1 MLSSVSKGSPCSIIN
16 KMEKTQQCNECQSQN
31 KKCLKCGKWLNYKK
45 EEDERK
51 EIARLL
57 FTIFF
62 ILFLV
67 IIYNWDKVS
76 SNNVW
81 KIIFCFDF
89 FLLGLT
95 GRARAYYNRAQDS
108 DVTYAITAPWENY
121 VCEYILV
128 GIIGS
133 LFIFSIVSITT

>member
-89 FLLGLT
+89 FNKKINTISHKLYKCIIFNCT
-95 GRARAYYNRAQDS
+95 RPQI
-108 DVTYAITAPWENY
+108 VIITESEFYQRSTDYSSMSHN
-121 VCEYILV
+121 
-128 GIIGS
+128 
-133 LFIFSIVSITT
+133 